1 MNSTLFYFLIIYNL
15 DFILL
20 IINIYQNFFK
30 VLTILF
36 ILFMIP
42 IFENK
47 QNLYKIKV
55 SNLNFDLNKSFISLY
70 NWVEQNTKKNQVFLS
85 LDMKLNMNLPAYTKI
100 NPFLENKYLTSKSSD
115 ELVNKFYSLD
125 LVYDETIYELLK
137 KKIEIRNETDYL
149 QQILFGYMF
158 SKNIF
163 DDFKKYK
170 TKRTN
175 LKENKIDYLIINKK
189 NNHKIRD
196 ISAYQ
201 VLYENNIYQV
211 LKF

>member
-1 MNSTLFYFLIIYNL
+1 M
-15 DFILL
+15 
-20 IINIYQNFFK
+20 
-30 VLTILF
+30 
-36 ILFMIP
+36 
-42 IFENK
+42 
-47 QNLYKIKV
+47 
-55 SNLNFDLNKSFISLY
+55 NFDLNKSFISLY
-70 NWVEQNTKKNQVFLS
+70 NWVNKTQKKIKFFKFGHEIKHEFTS
-85 LDMKLNMNLPAYTKI
+85 LHKKY
-100 NPFLENKYLTSKSSD
+100 PFLENKYLTSKSSD

-125 LVYDETIYELLK
+125 LVYDETIYELL

-175 LKENKIDYLIINKK
+175 LKENKIDYLIINK

>member
-1 MNSTLFYFLIIYNL
+1 MGGT
-15 DFILL
+15 
-20 IINIYQNFFK
+20 K
-30 VLTILF
+30 H
-36 ILFMIP
+36 
-42 IFENK
+42 
-47 QNLYKIKV
+47 
-55 SNLNFDLNKSFISLY
+55 
-70 NWVEQNTKKNQVFLS
+70 KKNQVFLS

-125 LVYDETIYELLK
+125 LIYDETIYELLK
-137 KKIEIRNETDYL
+137 KIEIRNETEYL

-163 DDFKKYK
+163 DDFKKYE

-175 LKENKIDYLIINKK
+175 LIENKIDYLIINKK